1 MLGFCL
7 VQLLSWS
14 CVGGFL
20 RVVYGVVF
28 ELISVV
34 GCRLFGCVGFS
45 GYIN

>member
-20 RVVYGVVF
+20 QVVYGVVF
-28 ELISVV
+28 ELVSGV
-34 GCRLFGCVGFS
+34 GCLVVYVFLE
-45 GYIN
+45 IT